1 MLSKV
6 PAKVEEFARDY
17 ADIQICTALLRSM
30 TRGCARW
37 HRSQFWLA
45 IAEVNSE
52 FCGFRDE
59 TLTFAPDKKRD
70 TAGDIFWRSGT
81 LKIAGALPLDWLAVD
96 LDARQ
101 VDEPSPPVATAR

>member
-1 MLSKV
+1 M
-6 PAKVEEFARDY
+6 
-17 ADIQICTALLRSM
+17 
-30 TRGCARW
+30 
-37 HRSQFWLA
+37 
-45 IAEVNSE
+45 
-52 FCGFRDE
+52 
-59 TLTFAPDKKRD
+59 FAPDKKRD